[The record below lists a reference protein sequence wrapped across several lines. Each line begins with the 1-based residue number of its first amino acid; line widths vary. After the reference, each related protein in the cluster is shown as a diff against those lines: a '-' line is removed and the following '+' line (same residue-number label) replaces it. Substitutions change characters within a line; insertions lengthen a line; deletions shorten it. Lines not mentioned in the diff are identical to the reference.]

1 MRRRQ
6 RIFRAGAVFKTKQD
20 QVADILREGIIAGV
34 YKRGE
39 KLKQAEIALKLGVSI
54 TPVREAL
61 HTLEAEG
68 YIAGVSHKGL
78 VVPFLDA
85 AVATEV
91 YELRVPL
98 ERDLTQRALAKLTPA
113 GLKELRALH
122 KEAATARGE
131 NARYAMRTA
140 NYRLHFK
147 LYETADRPQTLQFV
161 RILWAKYPFGF
172 EHLTRGRSGRMI
184 HEHEAFLAKAQEGD
198 IDGAVQAMV
207 DHIHSGWNELTR
219 SGVLAQLTG
228 DSNPD

>member
-1 MRRRQ
+1 
-6 RIFRAGAVFKTKQD
+6 VFKTKQD

-34 YKRGE
+34 YGRGE

-78 VVPFLDA
+78 IVPPLDA

-91 YELRVPL
+91 YELRVSL
-98 ERDLTQRALAKLTPA
+98 ERELTERALAHLTP
-113 GLKELRALH
+113 GRLKELRTLQ

-140 NYRLHFK
+140 NYRFHFK
-147 LYETADRPQTLQFV
+147 LYEGAGRPQTLHFV
-161 RILWAKYPFGF
+161 RLLWAKYPFGY

-184 HEHEAFLAKAQEGD
+184 TEHEAFLAKVQEGD
-198 IDGAVQAMV
+198 TRGAVQAMV
-207 DHIHSGWNELTR
+207 DHIHSGWDELTR
-219 SGVLAQLTG
+219 SGVLQALG
-228 DSNPD
+228 HAEE